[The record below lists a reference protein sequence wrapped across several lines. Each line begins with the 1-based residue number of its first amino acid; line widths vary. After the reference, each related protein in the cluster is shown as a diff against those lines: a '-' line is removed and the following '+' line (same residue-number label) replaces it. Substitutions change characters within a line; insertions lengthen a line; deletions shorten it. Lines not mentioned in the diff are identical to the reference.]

1 MSGTSIIAKISI
13 SLIKWPYRLLQE
25 KNLFGF
31 PTRLNNNKLELGHAR
46 TPRLTVEISDIET
59 EGDIE

>member
-1 MSGTSIIAKISI
+1 MAIQIVARI
-13 SLIKWPYRLLQE
+13 
-25 KNLFGF
+25 NLFGF